1 MRLNKFIAS
10 CGICSRRKADD
21 LIQLGKIKV
30 NGVLINTPGVNID
43 EESDIVEYDGK
54 KINLERIKI
63 VYLFSK
69 PYGPVHAAHS
79 VRYSGIEKQATLARR
94 PDKVCAL
101 YRFCSLKNLVIDV
114 KHRDRP

>member
-43 EESDIVEYDGK
+43 EESDIVESTQIGRASCR
-54 KINLERIKI
+54 ER
-63 VYLFSK
+63 V
-69 PYGPVHAAHS
+69 
-79 VRYSGIEKQATLARR
+79 
-94 PDKVCAL
+94 
-101 YRFCSLKNLVIDV
+101 
-114 KHRDRP
+114 